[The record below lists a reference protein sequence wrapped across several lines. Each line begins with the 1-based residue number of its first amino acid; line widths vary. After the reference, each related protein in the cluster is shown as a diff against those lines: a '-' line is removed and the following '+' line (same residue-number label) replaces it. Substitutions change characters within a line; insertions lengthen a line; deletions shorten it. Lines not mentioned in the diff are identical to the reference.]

1 MKKPKKIGILTA
13 GGDCPGL
20 NPVIRALVLTL
31 LAEDVE
37 IVGIKNGFKGLIN
50 CDFMP
55 LDEKAVERI
64 LALGGTI
71 LGSDNRTNPFE
82 YTIIEDGKKIKT
94 DMTQVIIENLKR
106 HEIEVLVCTGGDGTL
121 TVAGKLSEAG
131 VKIVAVPKTI
141 DNDIPGT
148 ERTFGFDT
156 AVAIATE
163 ALERLHTTAWS
174 HHRIMVC
181 EVMGRTAG
189 WIALHAGIA
198 GGADTILLPEIPY
211 KLEAI
216 VAQIERSRAKGQ
228 LYTIICVSEGAHQ
241 LGGEVSVART
251 VEGSAEAKRLGGI
264 ANILAAQLEEL
275 TGEEARACI
284 LGHTQR
290 GGEPTPF
297 DRILSTRY
305 GAEAGRCVLDGDFDQ
320 MVALKQN
327 KVVRLPISFVAGKTR
342 TVPVDDELVFDAR
355 SIGVCFGDC

>member
-20 NPVIRALVLTL
+20 NPVIRALVKTL
-31 LAEDVE
+31 LAEGVE
-37 IVGIKNGFKGLIN
+37 TIGIKNGFKGLIEW
-50 CDFMP
+50 DAMK
-55 LDEKAVERI
+55 LDEKSVEKI

-82 YTIIEDGKKIKT
+82 FNVVRDGQKVKM
-94 DMTQVIIENLKR
+94 DMTQVIVDNLKR
-106 HEIEVLVCTGGDGTL
+106 NEIEVLVCTGGDGTL

-131 VKIVAVPKTI
+131 IKIVSVPKTI

-156 AVAIATE
+156 AVAVATE

-198 GGADTILLPEIPY
+198 GGADVILLPEIPY

-216 VAQIERSRAKGQ
+216 VSCIERQRAAGKQ
-228 LYTIICVSEGAHQ
+228 YTIICVSEGAHQ
-241 LGGEVSVART
+241 LGGSVSVART

-264 ANILAAQLEEL
+264 ANLLAAQLEEL
-275 TGEEARACI
+275 TGEEARSCI

-305 GAEAGRCVLDGDFDQ
+305 GAEAARCVLDGDFGQ

-327 KVVRLPISFVAGKTR
+327 KVVRMPVSFVAGKTR

-355 SIGVCFGDC
+355 SVGICFGDF